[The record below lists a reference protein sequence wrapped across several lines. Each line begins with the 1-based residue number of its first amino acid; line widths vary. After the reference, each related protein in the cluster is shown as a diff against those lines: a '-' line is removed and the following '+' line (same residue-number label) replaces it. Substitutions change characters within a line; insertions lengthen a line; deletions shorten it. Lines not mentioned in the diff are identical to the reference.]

1 MIFGINQQG
10 RKAALTTISPAQVR
24 KQPIEQLGVM
34 LKTALV
40 KAEDENA
47 TALYVYVPI
56 GSLLDE
62 Q

>member
-1 MIFGINQQG
+1 MIFGTNQQG
-10 RKAALTTISPAQVR
+10 RKAALATMTPAQIR

-40 KAEDENA
+40 KAEDEGA
-47 TALYVYVPI
+47 ASLYLYVPI